1 MSEPRF
7 KIVFDGA
14 LLPGVEK
21 NSAQQKLAELFKSD
35 IAAIEPLFGGQPV
48 VLKRELSQADADRY
62 LEALHNTGIAARI
75 EAEQALD
82 LNLAHVE
89 HTPPVAAPIASSNPE
104 SPYAPPRAT
113 VGEVLPEFSELKV
126 FSIQGRIGR
135 LRYLAWTLVLTV
147 AMMVVVGIGALIGFA
162 SLMSAESSGL
172 AMGFGALVAIVLFVA
187 FVVVSIQISVQRL
200 HDLGW
205 SGWLWLINFVP
216 IVGSFFPLVL
226 VVSPGSNIANRY
238 GPPPPPNTTAVKAL
252 AWMWVA
258 LIALIIV
265 AGVAGGLSSLS
276 EYSESSS
283 SYSES
288 QNATG
293 DEDAAEAASPA
304 VDYEE
309 E

>member
-1 MSEPRF
+1 MSETRF

-14 LLPGVEK
+14 LLPGVERA
-21 NSAQQKLAELFKSD
+21 SAQQKLAELFKSD

-48 VLKRELSQADADRY
+48 VLKRELSQVDAERY

-75 EAEQALD
+75 EAEPTLD

-89 HTPPVAAPIASSNPE
+89 HTAPVSAPIAPSNPE

-113 VGEVLPEFSELKV
+113 VCAVLTEFSELKV

-147 AMMVVVGIGALIGFA
+147 VMMVVVGIGALIGFA
-162 SLMSAESSGL
+162 SLMSAQSSGL
-172 AMGFGALVAIVLFVA
+172 AIGFAALVAIVLFVA
-187 FVVVSIQISVQRL
+187 FIVVSIQISVQRL

-265 AGVAGGLSSLS
+265 AGVAGGLSSLG
-276 EYSESSS
+276 EQYSES

-293 DEDAAEAASPA
+293 DEDSAEAASPA